1 MRLPFLIRLTWS
13 SDSIW
18 MSKLH
23 KMDKVLE
30 LASSLPPRDLSPLE
44 LELFSE
50 DDSVPTM
57 RMESF
62 RKLTGHSIVVSDS
75 VGAGG

>member
-23 KMDKVLE
+23 KMDNVLE
-30 LASSLPPRDLSPLE
+30 LAPRDLSPFE
-44 LELFSE
+44 LGLFSE
-50 DDSVPTM
+50 DESVPTM
-57 RMESF
+57 RMEFF
-62 RKLTGHSIVVSDS
+62 RRLTGHSIVVSDS